1 MMEKN
6 FFSVKIQKYF
16 KNLIIL
22 ALNKNWLQKISREHQ
37 WNGEWK
43 KRLQL
48 CWKKNHIFPYITPIH
63 RHESI
68 SLFFSFHFIFSPF
81 PQHNNFISINCKYIN
96 PKALKMIFVYTFK
109 KYIEYGCFMK
119 KIKLHF
125 TFDQIFFK
133 FISHSC
139 YIRSKWILFLLLVS
153 KQCCV
158 SFVFVFFWG

>member
-1 MMEKN
+1 MASK
-6 FFSVKIQKYF
+6 K
-16 KNLIIL
+16 
-22 ALNKNWLQKISREHQ
+22 SREHQ
-37 WNGEWK
+37 WK